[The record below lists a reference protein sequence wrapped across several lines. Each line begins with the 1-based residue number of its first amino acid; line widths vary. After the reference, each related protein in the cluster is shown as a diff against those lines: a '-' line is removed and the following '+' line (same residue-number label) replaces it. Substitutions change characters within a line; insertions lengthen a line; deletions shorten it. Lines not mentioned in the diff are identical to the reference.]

1 MASTEI
7 KQHVPIFI
15 SSTYEDLIPYRDEVQ
30 RNLIRLEQ
38 IIKGMEYF
46 GSDPQNSL
54 SVCLSQVRECKLFIG
69 ILGMRYGSVDSESG
83 LSYSQLEY
91 NEAIKN
97 NIPTLIYIMSE
108 EQPIPS
114 KFVDKGE
121 KANKLIIFKEHL
133 KKQHTVSF
141 FTTPADLGNK
151 ISKDVMN
158 ALSALEEISIDSS
171 KVLPRESQNYEKTI
185 NKFLLRPSKYQGIEV
200 TLTMK
205 VLSEIKGS
213 TLKDELVKTLGLE
226 LGDTLSVDVNILK
239 NDRTLL
245 SDRKIAIYA
254 DKDNADWL
262 ENVSLGN
269 VIRAKVK
276 TAFCSIKEL
285 SNWDEGRT
293 LTNNTYLGLVILKG
307 LEIFPAHKA

>member
-1 MASTEI
+1 
-7 KQHVPIFI
+7 
-15 SSTYEDLIPYRDEVQ
+15 
-30 RNLIRLEQ
+30 
-38 IIKGMEYF
+38 
-46 GSDPQNSL
+46 
-54 SVCLSQVRECKLFIG
+54 
-69 ILGMRYGSVDSESG
+69 
-83 LSYSQLEY
+83 
-91 NEAIKN
+91 
-97 NIPTLIYIMSE
+97 
-108 EQPIPS
+108 
-114 KFVDKGE
+114 
-121 KANKLIIFKEHL
+121 
-133 KKQHTVSF
+133 
-141 FTTPADLGNK
+141 
-151 ISKDVMN
+151 MN